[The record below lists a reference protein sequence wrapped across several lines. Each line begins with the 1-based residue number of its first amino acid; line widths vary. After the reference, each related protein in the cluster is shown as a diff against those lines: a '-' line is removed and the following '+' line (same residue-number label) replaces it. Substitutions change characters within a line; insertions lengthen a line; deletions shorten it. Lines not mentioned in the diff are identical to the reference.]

1 MNFTT
6 AALFILGL
14 ALLIAGAEF
23 LVRGASRLAAA
34 AGISPLVIGLTIVAL
49 GTSSP
54 ELAVA
59 VSSSLAG
66 QSDLVVGNVIG
77 SNIFNILLILGIGAV
92 IAPLIV
98 SQRLVRLDVPLVIG
112 ASILMLVLALDG
124 KVGRLEGGLLFL
136 GIVAYIAYAVF
147 QARREDNPA
156 IRQEYAREFG
166 AKKRLGRRQI
176 LVQIIMVG
184 GGLAAL
190 ILGSAWLVDSAV
202 AIARALGLSEL
213 IIGLTIVAIG
223 TSSPEIATSVI
234 ASIKGET
241 DIAVG
246 NAVGSNLFNILAVLG
261 LAAIVAPQPQGVAV
275 APSAL
280 KFDIPVMIGVAIAC
294 LPIFF
299 IGYRISRWEGALFLC
314 YAVAYVAYLILGAT
328 QHPAQR
334 VFGSVMLY
342 FVVPL
347 TAVTLGLLAVR
358 AWRAGRSAKSGNA
371 DSDTTTG

>member
-1 MNFTT
+1 VDPLTGILFVFGL
-6 AALFILGL
+6 AALIG
-14 ALLIAGAEF
+14 GAEL

-34 AGISPLVIGLTIVAL
+34 VGLSPLIIGLTIVAL

-66 QSDLVVGNVIG
+66 QSDLVVGSVVG
-77 SNIFNILLILGIGAV
+77 SNIYNILLILGIGAV

-98 SQRLVRLDVPLVIG
+98 SQRLVRLEVPLMIG
-112 ASILMLVLALDG
+112 VSVLMLVLAQD
-124 KVGRLEGGLLFL
+124 KQIGRLEGGLLFA
-136 GIVAYIAYAVF
+136 GIIAYIAFAIV
-147 QARREDNPA
+147 QGRREENPA
-156 IRQEYAREFG
+156 VLQEYEHEFG
-166 AKKRLGRRQI
+166 AEKRLSGRQI
-176 LVQIIMVG
+176 LLQVIMVV

-190 ILGSAWLVDSAV
+190 VIGSRWLVDSATV
-202 AIARALGLSEL
+202 IAKALGLSEL

-234 ASIKGET
+234 ASLRGET

-261 LAAIVAPQPQGVAV
+261 LTAIVSPSGVAV

-280 KFDIPVMIGVAIAC
+280 AFDIPVMIAVTVAC

-299 IGYRISRWEGALFLC
+299 IGGRISRWEGALFLA
-314 YAVAYVAYLILGAT
+314 YAAAYVLYLILDAAR
-328 QHPAQR
+328 HDALPLFSSA
-334 VFGSVMLY
+334 MLY
-342 FVVPL
+342 FVIPL
-347 TAVTLGLLAVR
+347 TIITLLVLTVR
-358 AWRAGRSAKSGNA
+358 AFRARRL
-371 DSDTTTG
+371 

>member
-1 MNFTT
+1 MSFSTV
-6 AALFILGL
+6 AFFILGL
-14 ALLIAGAEF
+14 ALLIAGAEL

-34 AGISPLVIGLTIVAL
+34 VGLSPLIIGLTIVAL

-59 VSSSLAG
+59 VSSSLSG

-112 ASILMLVLALDG
+112 VSVLMLVLALDG
-124 KVGRLEGGLLFL
+124 KIGQLEGGLLFA
-136 GIVAYIAYAVF
+136 GIVAYIFFAVR
-147 QARREDNPA
+147 QGRRESA
-156 IRQEYAREFG
+156 KVQQEYQHEFG
-166 AKKRLGRRQI
+166 AQKRLGGKQF
-176 LVQIIMVG
+176 LLQAAMVVG
-184 GGLAAL
+184 GLVAL
-190 ILGSAWLVDSAV
+190 VVGSGWLVDSAV
-202 AIARALGLSEL
+202 VIARALGLSEL

-234 ASIKGET
+234 ASLRGET

-261 LAAIVAPQPQGVAV
+261 LAAIVSPGG
-275 APSAL
+275 AL
-280 KFDIPVMIGVAIAC
+280 AFDIPVMIAVTVAC

-299 IGYRISRWEGALFLC
+299 IGYRISRWEGAFFLG
-314 YAVAYVAYLILGAT
+314 YAAAYVTYLILDAT
-328 QHPAQR
+328 EHDALP
-334 VFGSVMLY
+334 VFSAAMLY
-342 FVVPL
+342 FVIPL
-347 TAVTLGLLAVR
+347 TVITLLVLTVR
-358 AWRAGRSAKSGNA
+358 AFRAQRSKKTDSG
-371 DSDTTTG
+371 SS

>member
-1 MNFTT
+1 MDPL
-6 AALFILGL
+6 AGILFVFGL
-14 ALLIAGAEF
+14 VALIAGAEL

-34 AGISPLVIGLTIVAL
+34 VGLSPLIIGLTIVAL

-66 QSDLVVGNVIG
+66 QSDLVVGSVVG
-77 SNIFNILLILGIGAV
+77 SNIYNILLILGIGAV

-98 SQRLVRLDVPLVIG
+98 SQRLVRLEVPLMIG
-112 ASILMLVLALDG
+112 VSVLMLVLAQD
-124 KVGRLEGGLLFL
+124 KQIGRLEGGLLFA
-136 GIVAYIAYAVF
+136 GIIAYIAFAIV
-147 QARREDNPA
+147 QGRREENPA
-156 IRQEYAREFG
+156 VLQEYEHEFG
-166 AKKRLGRRQI
+166 AEKRLSGRQI
-176 LVQIIMVG
+176 LLQVIMVV

-190 ILGSAWLVDSAV
+190 VIGSRWLVDSATV
-202 AIARALGLSEL
+202 IAKALGLSEL

-234 ASIKGET
+234 ASLRGET

-261 LAAIVAPQPQGVAV
+261 LTAIVSPSGVAV

-280 KFDIPVMIGVAIAC
+280 AFDIPVMIAVTVAC

-299 IGYRISRWEGALFLC
+299 IGGRISRWEGALFLA
-314 YAVAYVAYLILGAT
+314 YAAAYVLYLILDAAR
-328 QHPAQR
+328 HDALPLFSSA
-334 VFGSVMLY
+334 MLY
-342 FVVPL
+342 FVIPL
-347 TAVTLGLLAVR
+347 TIITLLVLTVR
-358 AWRAGRSAKSGNA
+358 AFRARRL
-371 DSDTTTG
+371 

>member
-1 MNFTT
+1 MSFSTV
-6 AALFILGL
+6 AFFILGL
-14 ALLIAGAEF
+14 ALLIAGAEL

-34 AGISPLVIGLTIVAL
+34 VGLSPLIIGLTIVAL

-59 VSSSLAG
+59 VSSSLSG

-112 ASILMLVLALDG
+112 VSVLMLVLALDG
-124 KVGRLEGGLLFL
+124 RIGRLEGGLLFA
-136 GIVAYIAYAVF
+136 GIVAYIF
-147 QARREDNPA
+147 FA
-156 IRQEYAREFG
+156 IRQGRRESPKVQQEYQREFG
-166 AKKRLGRRQI
+166 AERRLGGKQF
-176 LVQIIMVG
+176 LLQAAMVVG
-184 GGLAAL
+184 GLVAL
-190 ILGSAWLVDSAV
+190 VVGSGWLVDSAV
-202 AIARALGLSEL
+202 VIARALGLSEL

-234 ASIKGET
+234 ASARGET

-246 NAVGSNLFNILAVLG
+246 NAVGSNLFNVLAVLG
-261 LAAIVAPQPQGVAV
+261 LAGIVAPQPQGVVV

-280 KFDIPVMIGVAIAC
+280 AFDIPVMIAVTVAC
-294 LPIFF
+294 LPVFF
-299 IGYRISRWEGALFLC
+299 IGYRISRWEGALFLA
-314 YAVAYVAYLILGAT
+314 YAAAYVLYLILDAT
-328 QHPAQR
+328 QHAALPLFSAA
-334 VFGSVMLY
+334 MLY

-347 TAVTLGLLAVR
+347 TVITLLVLTVR
-358 AWRAGRSAKSGNA
+358 AFRLQRLKKADTDSGA
-371 DSDTTTG
+371 

>member
-1 MNFTT
+1 MSFGSV
-6 AALFILGL
+6 AFFILGL

-147 QARREDNPA
+147 QARREDSPA

-280 KFDIPVMIGVAIAC
+280 KFDIPVMIGVAVAC